1 LLAIG
6 YFGGGGGRE
15 PFELASATDVG
26 SPCGEGN
33 RNPRLLI
40 SGLQLFK
47 RLPLKIVFKRTT
59 YYYMRFLTVYLG
71 KPKVMAGDPTA

>member
-6 YFGGGGGRE
+6 YFGGGGEGGGGGE

-59 YYYMRFLTVYLG
+59 SYRVSRQAEG
-71 KPKVMAGDPTA
+71 NGW